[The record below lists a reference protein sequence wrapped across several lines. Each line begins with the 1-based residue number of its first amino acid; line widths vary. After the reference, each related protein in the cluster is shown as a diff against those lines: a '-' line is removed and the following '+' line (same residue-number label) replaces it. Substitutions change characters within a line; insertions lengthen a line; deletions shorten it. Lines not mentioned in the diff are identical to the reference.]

1 MSTYYSPRHSLSRD
15 VDFMRGEMCRFR
27 QLPLDHVDRQAT
39 YTTLRNNLQNL
50 LNSLRYENIILE
62 NRISELRDEI
72 SRLSTGGGRMQ
83 VVGSN
88 LAEENSAE
96 IIVSEGQQGT
106 INSDIDTVEDWVR
119 EIQLME

>member
-1 MSTYYSPRHSLSRD
+1 
-15 VDFMRGEMCRFR
+15 MRGEMCHFR

-39 YTTLRNNLQNL
+39 YTTLRNNLQGL
-50 LNSLRYENIILE
+50 LNSLRYENIIME

-96 IIVSEGQQGT
+96 IVSEGQQGT

>member
-1 MSTYYSPRHSLSRD
+1 MSTYYSPRYSLSRD
-15 VDFMRGEMCRFR
+15 VDFMRGEMCHFR
-27 QLPLDHVDRQAT
+27 QLPLDHVDRQPT
-39 YTTLRNNLQNL
+39 YTTLRNNLQGL
-50 LNSLRYENIILE
+50 LNSLRYENIIME

-96 IIVSEGQQGT
+96 IVSEGQQGT

>member
-15 VDFMRGEMCRFR
+15 VDFMRGEMCHFR

-39 YTTLRNNLQNL
+39 YTTLRNNLQGL
-50 LNSLRYENIILE
+50 LNSLRYENIIME

-96 IIVSEGQQGT
+96 IVSEGQQGT